1 MVSRVKCG
9 FGPEPKRMDHPPKTQ
24 RRRYGVVARGMAVM
38 AATLAALACS
48 ATADEQ
54 AGKRAQAIA
63 NGTADV
69 SHQNVFLLV
78 RESQDSGALCTA
90 TLIAPNLLLTARH
103 CVSPSAGDEHV
114 LCGDSVLGD
123 PYPPSAFIATNDAQP
138 GQGSAIFHAVDV
150 RIPGLGEDT
159 CGYDV
164 ALIIL
169 KENVPADVSTP
180 AVPRIDREVTPG
192 ELYTA
197 VGYGLNESGNPTH
210 GRMELQGLSIE
221 CEPGSCG
228 DGVEST
234 EFRGETGICSGD
246 SGGPAFDA
254 DGKVVGV
261 VSRGG
266 PDCSTPVY
274 STVTAWHDFI
284 INVATEAANLGDYD
298 APFWVTTGLSDPAL
312 VVGQGGAGGAGAATG
327 DLASE
332 GQACD
337 SAHACQTDLACYA
350 SDSSA
355 SGTCA
360 KVCQATSDCGDG
372 QACVDTGSISVCVLP
387 AGSADDKRG
396 CSVAVAGSPHSLS
409 SLALAALGALLGWAR
424 RRRARA
430 A

>member
-9 FGPEPKRMDHPPKTQ
+9 FGLEPKRMDHPPKTE
-24 RRRYGVVARGMAVM
+24 RHRYGAVARGTAVI
-38 AATLAALACS
+38 AATLATLACS
-48 ATADEQ
+48 AGADEH
-54 AGKRAQAIA
+54 AERRAQAIA

-138 GQGSAIFHAVDV
+138 SKSSAIFHAVDV
-150 RIPGLGEDT
+150 RIPGLGQDT

-164 ALIIL
+164 ALITL
-169 KENVPADVSTP
+169 KENVPSDASTP

-197 VGYGLNESGNPTH
+197 VGYGLNELGSPTH

-284 INVATEAANLGDYD
+284 INTATEAAQLGGYD
-298 APFWVTTGLSDPAL
+298 APFWVTSGLSDPAPVL
-312 VVGQGGAGGAGAATG
+312 GQGGAGGASATG
-327 DLASE
+327 ELASE

-337 SAHACQTDLACYA
+337 GASACQSDLVCYA
-350 SDSSA
+350 SGSNA
-355 SGTCA
+355 SGACA

-372 QACVDTGSISVCVLP
+372 QACVDTGSVSVCVLP
-387 AGSADDKRG
+387 LASADDKRG
-396 CSVAVAGSPHSLS
+396 CSIAVAASPRSLS
-409 SLALAALGALLGWAR
+409 SLALAAIGVMLGWAR
-424 RRRARA
+424 RRRA
-430 A
+430 